1 MRIYRAVTLVVLL
14 VLAGL
19 MVVTMTAY
27 GVGTFSGRSLV
38 ALLVVVVAAAIA
50 GVAFSLR
57 RYFPRRR

>member
-1 MRIYRAVTLVVLL
+1 MIHRAVTLALLL

-19 MVVTMTAY
+19 MVAIMTAY

-38 ALLVVVVAAAIA
+38 ALLIVITAAVIA

>member
-1 MRIYRAVTLVVLL
+1 MIHRAVTLVLLL

-19 MVVTMTAY
+19 TVAAMTAY

-38 ALLVVVVAAAIA
+38 ALLVVIVAAAIA

-57 RYFPRRR
+57 RYFPRR